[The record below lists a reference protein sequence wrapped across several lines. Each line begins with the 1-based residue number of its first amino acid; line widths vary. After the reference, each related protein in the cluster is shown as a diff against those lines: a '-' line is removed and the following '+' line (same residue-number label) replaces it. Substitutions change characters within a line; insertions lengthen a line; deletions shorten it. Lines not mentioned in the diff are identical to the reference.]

1 MAPSSKLRIMI
12 SSRCND
18 LFPASGTSSRPL
30 SEIRT
35 ELKTELEALTF
46 AGQQLLEVWINEDA
60 PPHEGS
66 SDSWE
71 VCLKAVKECD
81 LLIALSNGNAGWA
94 KAASDI
100 GICHAELLFGLA
112 HAPHKVRLISLGEI
126 VCDDSDSGKRNK
138 RFQEYLTTQSLFR
151 GGEVKTP
158 ETLKRRV
165 YQVVFDGVLRLAQ
178 AGVRSNG
185 AVKTHAGIALDWS
198 RMNFKERQA
207 KVSEVIKDVLK
218 ARDGSTHVSGGVVV
232 PLQTTKVLFDI
243 NAIPEAM
250 SVSAAREM
258 VGQPFLR
265 DHLNKAILAKAIAGP
280 VHVIGC
286 HKGVTEAQA
295 IKLLGIPDATV
306 VTTPFGVYVSDNV
319 QKIQLV
325 FVANCR
331 DDSTTRHGLQR
342 FFEWMDQTGEGPLLA
357 KRAQSRSRIVKAIAK
372 EATPPWPKTAKS
384 EA

>member
-1 MAPSSKLRIMI
+1 MI